1 MLEYFGTLNVVFF
14 FFQMLELVHWCSY
27 VILTMKQFSLSISI

>member
-14 FFQMLELVHWCSY
+14 FQMLELVLWCSY
-27 VILTMKQFSLSISI
+27 VILTMKQFSLSIST